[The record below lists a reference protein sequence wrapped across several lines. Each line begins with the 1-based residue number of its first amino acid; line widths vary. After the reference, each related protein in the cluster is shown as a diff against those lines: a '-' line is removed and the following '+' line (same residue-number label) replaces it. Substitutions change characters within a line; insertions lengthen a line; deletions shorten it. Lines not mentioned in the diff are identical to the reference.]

1 MKWINISRLLYD
13 HRIPITLKGKFYNII
28 IRPSLV
34 QNFGLLRSNM
44 FKEWGLVD
52 KFWVRQKMVYGKWK
66 YKPISTISTFIL

>member
-34 QNFGLLRSNM
+34 LNFGLLKSNM
-44 FKEWGLVD
+44 FIE
-52 KFWVRQKMVYGKWK
+52 
-66 YKPISTISTFIL
+66 